1 LTKGDEGGLDQ
12 FFKELKRY
20 LLFVFTLC
28 AMRFLSNPMTA
39 FEISAAYLV
48 DLLLG
53 DPPGYPHPVR
63 LIGQTISLLEK
74 KSLQWA
80 HTPWTQ
86 RLSGV
91 IMAATIVSGAGLL
104 TWAIIRMAGWVHPVF
119 SSVVSIFFAYT
130 TLATRSLYD
139 EPKKVIRALEQG
151 NLPLAQKQVGFLV
164 GRDTDHLDE
173 KEICRALIETVSE
186 NTSDGI
192 VAPLF
197 YLLIGGSPLA
207 MAYKAL
213 NTLDSMV
220 GYRSDRYRYLGWAS
234 ARGDDV
240 ANFVPSRLTALL
252 FVLSSIILRKSWRG
266 AWRATWRDGRKNPSP
281 NSGYPEAAMA
291 GALGV
296 QLGGKNFYFGR
307 VEEKPLIGEPER
319 PIDRN
324 VAKESLR
331 LMIVNS
337 LIAVIIIIL
346 III

>member
-1 LTKGDEGGLDQ
+1 
-12 FFKELKRY
+12 
-20 LLFVFTLC
+20 
-28 AMRFLSNPMTA
+28 MTA
-39 FEISAAYLV
+39 LEISVAYV
-48 DLLLG
+48 ADLFFG
-53 DPPGYPHPVR
+53 DPPGYPHPVK
-63 LIGQTISLLEK
+63 LIGRTISFLEK
-74 KSLQWA
+74 KLLQWC
-80 HTPWTQ
+80 HTPWMQ
-86 RLSGV
+86 RFSGV
-91 IMAATIVSGAGLL
+91 ILAATVVSGAGIL
-104 TWAIIRMAGWVHPVF
+104 TWAIIRMAGWVHPAF
-119 SSVVSIFFAYT
+119 SSFIIIFFAYT
-130 TLATRSLYD
+130 TLATRNLYD
-139 EPKKVIRALEQG
+139 EAAKVIKVLEQG
-151 NLPLAQKQVGFLV
+151 DVDLARKRMGFLV

-197 YLLIGGSPLA
+197 YLLIGGPPLA

-234 ARGDDV
+234 ARGDDL

-252 FVLSSIILRKSWRG
+252 FILSSLILRKNWKG

-296 QLGGKNFYFGR
+296 QLGGKNLYFGR

-319 PIDRN
+319 SIDRK
-324 VAKESLR
+324 VAKESLH

-337 LIAVIIIIL
+337 LLTVIIAIL
-346 III
+346 VIV